1 MKRTIKMKVTI
12 LMVIHMCKKYD
23 EDDADVDPKYS
34 EERTQYY
41 ALPLILLMEITS
53 VHIGA
58 LHVSQ
63 TIFFVTC
70 SRGW

>member
-1 MKRTIKMKVTI
+1 MTI
-12 LMVIHMCKKYD
+12 LMVIHMCNKDD

-34 EERTQYY
+34 EEWTQYY

-63 TIFFVTC
+63 TIFWV
-70 SRGW
+70 